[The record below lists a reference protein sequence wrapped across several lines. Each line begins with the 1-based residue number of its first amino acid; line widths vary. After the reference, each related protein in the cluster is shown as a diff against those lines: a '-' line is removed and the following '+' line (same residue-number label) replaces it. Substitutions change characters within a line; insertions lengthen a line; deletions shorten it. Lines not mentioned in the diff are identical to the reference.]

1 MKKNLNVFLNLFYQ
15 GSNSSEFSNQ
25 FIAFF
30 TCKTQEVSLLT
41 FKFETTCRVPGCK
54 LPQAGTSAISVCGNK
69 SHIINVYIIHGICL
83 STHSSN
89 YFLLFIFYILCF
101 IFYNSSK
108 APNATAS

>member
-30 TCKTQEVSLLT
+30 TCKTQEISLLT
-41 FKFETTCRVPGCK
+41 FNFETSCRVPGFK
-54 LPQAGTSAISVCGNK
+54 PSQAGTSAISVCGNK

-83 STHSSN
+83 YHAFFKLFPMF
-89 YFLLFIFYILCF
+89 YFL
-101 IFYNSSK
+101 
-108 APNATAS
+108 